1 MKINKNFLRGFMNKT
16 FKAARKVA
24 MIGSIV
30 LTMMLGVYMPV
41 YATSGVSTLNNYLLD
56 IFGAFGVT
64 VIIFGGFAFGKAM
77 TERDSASKI
86 TALWSASVRLLECL
100 AADKG
105 VISIDRYICR
115 RAAPMDNRES
125 PRFFHEQPIIRRACQ
140 YPSGYG
146 YCICIAGNGCT

>member
-1 MKINKNFLRGFMNKT
+1 MKINKNFLLGFMNKT

-86 TALWSASVRLLECL
+86 TALEIVIG
-100 AADKG
+100 G
-105 VISIDRYICR
+105 VVMVGI
-115 RAAPMDNRES
+115 RAFVGM
-125 PRFFHEQPIIRRACQ
+125 F
-140 YPSGYG
+140 GG
-146 YCICIAGNGCT
+146 

>member
-56 IFGAFGVT
+56 IYTRRNTFEIDLIKRLWMRKSSRRGLNNTIVVDGLDRHFGY
-64 VIIFGGFAFGKAM
+64 
-77 TERDSASKI
+77 
-86 TALWSASVRLLECL
+86 
-100 AADKG
+100 
-105 VISIDRYICR
+105 SIVL
-115 RAAPMDNRES
+115 
-125 PRFFHEQPIIRRACQ
+125 
-140 YPSGYG
+140 
-146 YCICIAGNGCT
+146 

>member
-56 IFGAFGVT
+56 I
-64 VIIFGGFAFGKAM
+64 
-77 TERDSASKI
+77 
-86 TALWSASVRLLECL
+86 
-100 AADKG
+100 
-105 VISIDRYICR
+105 
-115 RAAPMDNRES
+115 
-125 PRFFHEQPIIRRACQ
+125 IRCV
-140 YPSGYG
+140 
-146 YCICIAGNGCT
+146 

>member
-64 VIIFGGFAFGKAM
+64 VIIFGGFSFGKAM

-86 TALWSASVRLLECL
+86 TALEIVIG
-100 AADKG
+100 G
-105 VISIDRYICR
+105 VVMVGI
-115 RAAPMDNRES
+115 RAFVGM
-125 PRFFHEQPIIRRACQ
+125 F
-140 YPSGYG
+140 GG
-146 YCICIAGNGCT
+146 

>member
-24 MIGSIV
+24 MIGSIL

-86 TALWSASVRLLECL
+86 TALEIVIG
-100 AADKG
+100 G
-105 VISIDRYICR
+105 VVMVGI
-115 RAAPMDNRES
+115 RAFVGM
-125 PRFFHEQPIIRRACQ
+125 F
-140 YPSGYG
+140 GG
-146 YCICIAGNGCT
+146 

>member
-77 TERDSASKI
+77 TERDNSM
-86 TALWSASVRLLECL
+86 R
-100 AADKG
+100 
-105 VISIDRYICR
+105 DRYWWC
-115 RAAPMDNRES
+115 S
-125 PRFFHEQPIIRRACQ
+125 
-140 YPSGYG
+140 YG
-146 YCICIAGNGCT
+146 RHPCGCWNVWRLIKG

>member
-24 MIGSIV
+24 MIGSI
-30 LTMMLGVYMPV
+30 LITMMLGVYMPV

-64 VIIFGGFAFGKAM
+64 VIIFGGFSFGKAM

-86 TALWSASVRLLECL
+86 TALEIVIG
-100 AADKG
+100 G
-105 VISIDRYICR
+105 VV
-115 RAAPMDNRES
+115 MVG
-125 PRFFHEQPIIRRACQ
+125 IRTFV
-140 YPSGYG
+140 GMFG
-146 YCICIAGNGCT
+146 G